1 MHCCIFDFRRKSG
14 ESRGENKNNP
24 REPVVILEP
33 VVIQDSPDPII
44 ISDSPAAKPI
54 APSGKRPVA
63 LSEAKLPSTLT
74 QQSTNRNSGNKFSG
88 GIKLASSSRTKLSS
102 SSSGKSKTPYCKGS
116 NRVDS
121 AEERSST
128 SKAEPEPGVA
138 ASRCDF
144 DGVFAKFK
152 SGRIIGNKAQLSNG
166 EVKESPCSDNDK
178 KSFSKCTLRV
188 GNDNSCDESVI
199 VLSEST
205 EISDVENDFESCNDG
220 LKDLPVKSKTHKDGS
235 SADNAID
242 LSESNVDSD
251 CVGYPSEA
259 HEKVSSQCVA

>member
-1 MHCCIFDFRRKSG
+1 MCTVVYLISG
-14 ESRGENKNNP
+14 GRVASPEEKIRIIHVSLWLYWNP
-24 REPVVILEP
+24 WLYRI
-33 VVIQDSPDPII
+33 SPDPII
-44 ISDSPAAKPI
+44 ISDSPAAKAI

-63 LSEAKLPSTLT
+63 PSEAKLPSTLT

-88 GIKLASSSRTKLSS
+88 GIKLASSRSKLSS

-128 SKAEPEPGVA
+128 SKAEPEPGVT

-166 EVKESPCSDNDK
+166 EVKESP
-178 KSFSKCTLRV
+178 V
-188 GNDNSCDESVI
+188 
-199 VLSEST
+199 
-205 EISDVENDFESCNDG
+205 
-220 LKDLPVKSKTHKDGS
+220 
-235 SADNAID
+235 
-242 LSESNVDSD
+242 
-251 CVGYPSEA
+251 
-259 HEKVSSQCVA
+259 